1 MRKRRWMSLLL
12 VSLLLSACSSAPAP
26 APDVSQA
33 EPDEAVHEE
42 NNTESA
48 ENAGTET
55 DQNSGT
61 ESEPVQ
67 EDVYKNLCGDW
78 VFMCGNSSSSDSED
92 SYFYMAADEPV
103 GGNIFIYEEGGGLY
117 ADLEHYSY
125 ESSTESYHIPVSVKK
140 GPLFPECSNQDWY
153 AEIRNPRSDTTCTV
167 TLTGKNELLRYE
179 KNTYDGGEE
188 GTSWTNEEKE
198 TYVRK
203 DSEEAKDPD
212 RYRYFNTVTVST
224 PEEFLNSISS
234 NTKIIL
240 QSGEYNLSTVKGGT
254 LNPSVYAEVDKFSRS
269 LDTISV
275 QIRNVTDLAIE
286 AAPGSEVLICI
297 NDVNSPV
304 LSLFECSRVSL
315 KGVTC
320 GHHAEPGTCG
330 GSVISIWSSSGT
342 TVSQCRLY
350 GCGTYGIESYGGYGI
365 YVTDSEIY
373 KCTYGI
379 ASFSETSNISFTNC
393 KMYDNSDLT
402 MLDFNQC
409 YDAVFENC
417 TFTNNIAN
425 TESFGGSPFVS
436 SKDGGSVTFEN
447 CSFDGNQYASF
458 TDTEENVTTNHCTFH
473 DKELGYG

>member
-1 MRKRRWMSLLL
+1 MRKKRWIPLLL
-12 VSLLLSACSSAPAP
+12 ASLLLSACSSAAP
-26 APDVSQA
+26 SETPDLSQA
-33 EPDEAVHEE
+33 DLNDAVQED
-42 NNTESA
+42 TESA
-48 ENAGTET
+48 EGAGSET
-55 DQNSGT
+55 DQNSGR
-61 ESEPVQ
+61 EASALPG
-67 EDVYKNLCGDW
+67 DYDKNLCGDW
-78 VFMCGNSSSSDSED
+78 VFMCGTSSTSDSED
-92 SYFYMAADEPV
+92 SYFYMADQEPV
-103 GGNIFIYEEGGGLY
+103 GGNIYIYEEDTGLY
-117 ADLEHYSY
+117 ADLELHSY
-125 ESSTESYHIPVSVKK
+125 ESLLESYHIPVSIKK

-153 AEIRNPRSDTTCTV
+153 AEIKNPRSDTTYTV

-179 KNTYDGGEE
+179 KSTYDGGEE
-188 GTSWTNEEKE
+188 ESSWTNEEKE

-212 RYRYFNTVTVST
+212 RYRFFNTVTVST
-224 PEEFLNSISS
+224 AEELLNSISS
-234 NTKIIL
+234 NTKILL
-240 QSGEYNLSTVKGGT
+240 QEGEYNLSEVKGGT
-254 LNPSVYAEVDKFSRS
+254 LNPSVYTEVDKFSRS

-286 AAPGSEVLICI
+286 AAPRSKVLICI

-304 LSLFECSRVSL
+304 LSLFECCRVSL
-315 KGVTC
+315 KGLTC

-330 GSVISIWSSSGT
+330 GSVISTWSSSET
-342 TVSQCRLY
+342 TVSQCKLY

-379 ASFSETSNISFTNC
+379 ASFSETSNIHFTNC
-393 KMYDNSDLT
+393 KMYDNTELT

-409 YDAVFENC
+409 YDAFFENC

-436 SKDGGSVTFEN
+436 ARDGGSITFEN
-447 CSFDGNQYASF
+447 CSFDGNQYAGF
-458 TDTEENVTTNHCTFH
+458 TDTDEHVITNHCVFH